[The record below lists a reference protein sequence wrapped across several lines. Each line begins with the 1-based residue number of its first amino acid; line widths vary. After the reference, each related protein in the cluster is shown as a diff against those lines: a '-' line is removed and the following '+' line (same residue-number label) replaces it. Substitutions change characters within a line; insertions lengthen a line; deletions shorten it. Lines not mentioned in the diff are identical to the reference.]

1 MSILCDVITEGTSLA
16 GIGVTVG
23 LLVLLPIRGLLSGL
37 LYGVA
42 PTDAAT
48 LLGVAAALL
57 LAGLSA
63 SYLPARRASSVDP
76 VEALR
81 SE

>member
-1 MSILCDVITEGTSLA
+1 MSILGDVIKEGTSLV

-23 LLVLLPIRGLLSGL
+23 LLALLPIRGLLSEL

-42 PTDAAT
+42 PMDPAT

-57 LAGLSA
+57 LAGFSA

-76 VEALR
+76 IEALR